1 MPTPSTRWGL
11 FEVDMA
17 NHYILVAQNEPVKRY
32 IPSYSRGFIT
42 AGSIFFHKSG
52 QIWEL
57 IGLPEKWSIY
67 AKYQAS
73 LSSPKIHLFK
83 VGNSS
88 EEELN
93 LSLWDLHLR
102 FGPGS
107 KVVALRRGSDRVIRL
122 RWRRCS
128 LAEIRLREVM
138 EEIEGG

>member
-1 MPTPSTRWGL
+1 
-11 FEVDMA
+11 MA
-17 NHYILVAQNEPVKRY
+17 NHYILVSQDEPVKRY

-57 IGLPEKWSIY
+57 IGLPEEWSIY
-67 AKYQAS
+67 ATKCHQAS
-73 LSSPKIHLFK
+73 LSNSRVNLVK

-93 LSLWDLHLR
+93 TSLGDILHLR

-107 KVVALRRGSDRVIRL
+107 KVVALRRGSDEAIRL

-138 EEIEGG
+138 KEIEGG

>member
-1 MPTPSTRWGL
+1 
-11 FEVDMA
+11 MA
-17 NHYILVAQNEPVKRY
+17 NHYILVAQDEPVKRY

-57 IGLPEKWSIY
+57 IGLPEEWSIY

-73 LSSPKIHLFK
+73 LSNSRVNLVK

-88 EEELN
+88 KEELN
-93 LSLWDLHLR
+93 TSLWDILHLR

-107 KVVALRRGSDRVIRL
+107 KVVALRRGSDEAIKL

>member
-1 MPTPSTRWGL
+1 
-11 FEVDMA
+11 MA
-17 NHYILVAQNEPVKRY
+17 NHYILVSQDEPVNRY

-57 IGLPEKWSIY
+57 IGLPEIWSIY

-73 LSSPKIHLFK
+73 LSNPKINLVK

-93 LSLWDLHLR
+93 TSFGSVLHLRFGPGVLHLR

-107 KVVALRRGSDRVIRL
+107 KVVALRRGSDEAIRL

-128 LAEIRLREVM
+128 LAEIRLREVVK
-138 EEIEGG
+138 EIEGG

>member
-1 MPTPSTRWGL
+1 
-11 FEVDMA
+11 MA
-17 NHYILVAQNEPVKRY
+17 NHYILVSQDEPVKRY

-57 IGLPEKWSIY
+57 IGNP
-67 AKYQAS
+67 
-73 LSSPKIHLFK
+73 
-83 VGNSS
+83 S

-93 LSLWDLHLR
+93 TSLWDILHLR

-107 KVVALRRGSDRVIRL
+107 KVVALRRGSDEAIRL

>member
-1 MPTPSTRWGL
+1 
-11 FEVDMA
+11 MA
-17 NHYILVAQNEPVKRY
+17 NHCILVSQDKPVKRY

-57 IGLPEKWSIY
+57 IGLPEEWSIY
-67 AKYQAS
+67 AKHQAP
-73 LSSPKIHLFK
+73 LSNPKINLVK

-93 LSLWDLHLR
+93 LSLWDILHLR

-107 KVVALRRGSDRVIRL
+107 KVVALRRGSDEASRL

-138 EEIEGG
+138 KEIEGG